1 MAEST
6 RRDFLSASALG
17 AAALLAPGGVHAAA
31 DDSLKV
37 GVIGCGGRGT
47 GAALDHLHGN
57 PTNKIVAIADVFDDR
72 VKSFM
77 ANVKKDKKVGSQM
90 AVTPETTF
98 VGLDA
103 YQKVLNSGIDIVIL
117 ATPPGFRPV
126 HLDAAIRSD
135 KHINVFTEKPV
146 AVDAAGIRKVLAL
159 VDVATKKGIAV
170 VAGTQRRH
178 QKGYIDAIRQIK
190 EDKAIGDIVAAR
202 VYWNN
207 SGSIW
212 FHPRKEGMSDVAYQL
227 YNWYHFNWLCGD
239 HIVEQHVHNLDVANW
254 VLGAHPN
261 RCVGMGGR
269 VRPCNDPKVD
279 GQIFDHFAIE
289 YEYNNGLIV
298 QSYCRQID
306 NCNPGN
312 ISEVFVGT
320 KGTCFMEDGQWTING
335 KPCAQDSPTNRYVQE
350 HIDLVASIRSG
361 KPLNELQTV
370 AESTMTAIMGR
381 MSAYTGR
388 GLTWEQAMKSKQ
400 DTMPADLKWD
410 MSMDVSPVP
419 YPGKTKLI

>member
-1 MAEST
+1 MSETT
-6 RRDFLSASALG
+6 RRDFLTAASAVG
-17 AAALLAPGGVHAAA
+17 AAAILAPGGVYAAA
-31 DDSLKV
+31 DAGMKI

-47 GAALDHLHGN
+47 GAAEDHLTGN
-57 PTNKIVAIADVFDDR
+57 PHNKIVAIADVFEDR
-72 VKSFM
+72 AKNFSGYI
-77 ANVKKDKKVGSQM
+77 KKKFGERFAATAD
-90 AVTPETTF
+90 TTF

-103 YQKVLNSGIDIVIL
+103 YKKVLDAGVDLVIL

-126 HLDAAIRSD
+126 HLEAAVKARKNI
-135 KHINVFTEKPV
+135 FCEKPV
-146 AVDAAGIRKVLAL
+146 AVDAAGIRKVLGL
-159 VDVATKKGIAV
+159 VEESKKLGLAI

-178 QKGYIDAIRQIK
+178 QKGYIDTVRQIQEEK
-190 EDKAIGDIVAAR
+190 VIGDIVAAR

-212 FHPRKEGMSDVAYQL
+212 FHGRQNGMTDLAYQL

-254 VLGAHPN
+254 VLGQHPK

-269 VRPCNDPKVD
+269 VRPCSDPNVD

-312 ISEVFVGT
+312 ISEVFIGT
-320 KGTCFMEDGQWTING
+320 KGTCHMQDGQWYING
-335 KPCAQDSPTNRYVQE
+335 KECAKDSPVNRYVQE
-350 HIDLVASIRSG
+350 HIDLVASISAG
-361 KPLNELQTV
+361 KPLNELQNV

-400 DTMPADLKWD
+400 DTMPAELTWN
-410 MSMDVSPVP
+410 MSLPVSPVP
-419 YPGKTKLI
+419 YPGKTKLV

>member
-1 MAEST
+1 MDKTT
-6 RRDFLSASALG
+6 RRDFLGASAVS
-17 AAALLAPGGVHAAA
+17 AAALLAPAGVHAAA
-31 DDSLKV
+31 DEAMKV

-57 PTNKIVAIADVFDDR
+57 PTNKIVAIADVFNDR
-72 VKSFM
+72 AQSFIN
-77 ANVKKDKKVGSQM
+77 NVKRDKQAGGQL
-90 AVTPETTF
+90 AVTPDSTF
-98 VGLDA
+98 IGLDA
-103 YQKVLNSGIDIVIL
+103 YQKVLASDIDLVIL

-126 HLDAAIRSD
+126 HLAAAVKAKKNI
-135 KHINVFTEKPV
+135 FCEKPV
-146 AVDAAGIRKVLAL
+146 AVDAAGIRKVLDL
-159 VDVATKKGIAV
+159 VDEAKKAGIAI

-178 QKGYIDAIRQIK
+178 QKGYIDTIRQLQ
-190 EDKAIGDIVAAR
+190 EEKAIGDIVAAR

-212 FHPRKEGMSDVAYQL
+212 FHARQQGVSDVAYQL
-227 YNWYHFNWLCGD
+227 RNWYHFNWLCGD

-254 VLGAHPN
+254 VLGQHPK

-269 VRPCNDPKVD
+269 VRPCNDPNVD
-279 GQIFDHFAIE
+279 GHIFDHFAIE
-289 YEYNNGLIV
+289 YEYDNGLIV

-312 ISEVFVGT
+312 ISEVFIGT
-320 KGTCFMEDGQWTING
+320 KGVCRMEDGQWYING
-335 KPCAQDSPTNRYVQE
+335 QECAKDSPVNRYEQE
-350 HIDLVASIRSG
+350 HIDLVASIRAG
-361 KPLNELQTV
+361 KPLNELKNV

-388 GLTWEQAMKSKQ
+388 GLTWEQALKSKE
-400 DTMPADLKWD
+400 DTMPAELSFD
-410 MSMDVSPVP
+410 MKLEVSPLP